1 MRRKLIAGNWKMN
14 NTTAKALTFVNA
26 FGANDNKDVDV
37 AICAPFTQLEALKGV
52 LEGKDILLGAQNVH
66 FEDSGAYTGEI
77 SADMLNEIGIDLC
90 IIGHSERR
98 QYFAE
103 TDETVNKKLHK
114 LFEKGIRPIMCV
126 GEGLEERENG
136 EAFQIVRTQLI
147 EGLVNIDPDQMKEIV
162 IAYEPIWAIGTGKTA
177 TPEQAEEMCRF
188 IRECIE
194 EVYDEAV
201 AEEVI
206 IQYGGS
212 VKPENA
218 HDILSMPDIDGA
230 LVGGASL
237 KPDSF
242 RGIINY

>member
-37 AICAPFTQLEALKGV
+37 AICAPFTQLEALKGA

-66 FEDSGAYTGEI
+66 FEDSGAYTGQI

>member
-52 LEGKDILLGAQNVH
+52 LSGKDILLGAQNVH

-77 SADMLNEIGIDLC
+77 SADMLNEIGVDLC

>member
-1 MRRKLIAGNWKMN
+1 MRKQLIAGNWKMN
-14 NTTAKALTFVNA
+14 NTTAKALEFVDA
-26 FGANDNKDVDV
+26 FEYETSPDKEV
-37 AICAPFTQLEALKGV
+37 AICAPFTQLAALKEALKDT
-52 LEGKDILLGAQNVH
+52 EILLGAQNVH
-66 FEDSGAYTGEI
+66 FADSGAYTGEI
-77 SADMLNEIGIDLC
+77 SADMLNEIGVDLC
-90 IIGHSERR
+90 IVGHSERR

-103 TDETVNKKLHK
+103 TNETVNQKLHK

-147 EGLVNIDPDQMKEIV
+147 EGLVNIDPEDMKSLV

-177 TPEQAEEMCRF
+177 TPEQAEEMCRY

-194 EVYDEAV
+194 EIYDETVSEAV
-201 AEEVI
+201 V

-218 HDILSMPDIDGA
+218 KDILEMPDIDGA

-242 RGIINY
+242 KGIINY